1 MHTIQVS
8 VRDKI
13 ATQTDGTV
21 VINGNSDYSIEFD
34 FDAEWADLNNK
45 IGIFAYNDAAAHK
58 WAYQP
63 VMFSGNTCT
72 VPILRDIH
80 CVYVGVTAGNVRVT
94 TPAKVQCRLS
104 ISDYAD
110 TEEPPSADIWGQI
123 LEKLDEL
130 QAEIDEIKAGG
141 VGGTPDWAQNDPNG
155 AGYIKNRCGGY
166 DDVQTK
172 ESELLSL
179 NCPADENSAGTLAP
193 PSFFPPSAGDIISVT
208 VDGITKEYTL
218 AEETVDGNSVLWFG
232 TQNPSSVTDIDAF
245 FASDKWY
252 GAFGINGSGTNL
264 SIGILYGSLSEIAGK
279 TVGLKQRCLV
289 SVPVKISRKY
299 LDVDETVI
307 KTTAKGALYRASVTD
322 GVDTLGENATN
333 LGVQAGAKGKL
344 SLSAGNN
351 TKAKGAY
358 SAAFGEST
366 ESGGIASAA
375 FGKNTKTT
383 GLYATAF
390 GTSTKA
396 TGKQSVAFGESTE
409 ASNESAVAFG
419 YNTKATGA
427 YSAAFGYLST
437 ASNENAVAFG
447 NRVKASGVCSAAFG
461 YGTKAVKQ
469 TQFVCGLNNEED
481 TANRYRFIVGIGT
494 ANASKNG
501 FAVTTKGE
509 IVLPDPTATPTRYMK
524 ARFNSDGTIT
534 LIPLADGTKSYT
546 TECTANRVTAITA
559 ESTDAQ
565 YPTAKAVYDAL
576 QDINI
581 PSGTDISLNVTG
593 ATVGQTIKV
602 KAVDADGKPTAWEA
616 VDMAAGDTEVWE
628 KVCQVTTTE
637 DVSFIY
643 QPFDGYYKKIRAIF
657 LGESTTAYT
666 VWVYPNTETRPSGAD
681 IAYIFNA
688 PYANAGKY
696 TIVGE
701 FSSSPYPAH
710 DSSDNWYRGRCSVA
724 RERKPQG
731 LHAGWGD
738 SLFDNYVNNTY
749 AKDIAQGV
757 KSLYWTHNAGEIK
770 AGAQMVVYGV
780 KA

>member
-1 MHTIQVS
+1 MHTIQIS

-21 VINGNSDYSIEFD
+21 IINGNSDYSIEFD
-34 FDAEWADLNNK
+34 FDAEWTDLNNK

-58 WAYQP
+58 WAYQT

-123 LEKLDEL
+123 LAKLDEL
-130 QAEIDEIKAGG
+130 QTEIDEIKAGG
-141 VGGTPDWAQNDPNG
+141 VGGTPDWAQNDPG
-155 AGYIKNRCGGY
+155 GDGYIKNRCGGY
-166 DDVQTK
+166 DDVQTR
-172 ESELLSL
+172 ESELYNI
-179 NCPADENSAGTLAP
+179 NCPAGKTNTGVGTIAL
-193 PSFFPPSAGDIISVT
+193 FPPSVGDVMSAT
-208 VDGITKEYTL
+208 VEGNTKEYAVQEGTWG
-218 AEETVDGNSVLWFG
+218 GNSILWFG
-232 TQNPSSVTDIDAF
+232 TLNPSSITDEDGYNAF
-245 FASDKWY
+245 ATSDEWFVILNSY
-252 GAFGINGSGTNL
+252 DSEVFL
-264 SIGILYGSLSEIAGK
+264 SVYYGSLSEIDGK
-279 TVGLKQRCLV
+279 TVGLKQRRL
-289 SVPVKISRKY
+289 SVTPVKINRRY
-299 LDVDETVI
+299 LDVPDWAKADSKPTYTASDVGAVPTDSV
-307 KTTAKGALYRASVTD
+307 TTAV
-322 GVDTLGENATN
+322 N
-333 LGVQAGAKGKL
+333 
-344 SLSAGNN
+344 
-351 TKAKGAY
+351 
-358 SAAFGEST
+358 
-366 ESGGIASAA
+366 
-375 FGKNTKTT
+375 
-383 GLYATAF
+383 
-390 GTSTKA
+390 
-396 TGKQSVAFGESTE
+396 
-409 ASNESAVAFG
+409 
-419 YNTKATGA
+419 
-427 YSAAFGYLST
+427 
-437 ASNENAVAFG
+437 
-447 NRVKASGVCSAAFG
+447 
-461 YGTKAVKQ
+461 
-469 TQFVCGLNNEED
+469 
-481 TANRYRFIVGIGT
+481 
-494 ANASKNG
+494 
-501 FAVTTKGE
+501 
-509 IVLPDPTATPTRYMK
+509 
-524 ARFNSDGTIT
+524 
-534 LIPLADGTKSYT
+534 
-546 TECTANRVTAITA
+546 A
-559 ESTDAQ
+559 ESTNENV
-565 YPTAKAVYDAL
+565 PTAKAVYDAL
-576 QDINI
+576 QDIGI
-581 PSGTDISLNVTG
+581 PSSTDISLNVTG

-738 SLFDNYVNNTY
+738 SLFDNYIGNTY

-757 KSLYWTHNAGEIK
+757 KSLYWTHSAGEIK